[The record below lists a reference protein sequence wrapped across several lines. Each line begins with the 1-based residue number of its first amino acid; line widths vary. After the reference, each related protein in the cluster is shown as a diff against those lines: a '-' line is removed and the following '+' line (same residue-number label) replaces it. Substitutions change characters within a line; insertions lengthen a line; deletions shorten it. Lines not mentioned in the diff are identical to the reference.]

1 MERESERG
9 KPTAAE
15 EQEWTSR
22 GCKRVCVCH
31 RVSLLVRPFICENRC
46 LPFPFASL
54 MLLCC
59 RFSRSSL
66 LPLLLCSCATLASEC
81 LPAASTRDS

>member
-22 GCKRVCVCH
+22 GCKRVCVSQ
-31 RVSLLVRPFICENRC
+31 SLAAR
-46 LPFPFASL
+46 ASVHL
-54 MLLCC
+54 RESLFTFSLC
-59 RFSRSSL
+59 FSDASL
-66 LPLLLCSCATLASEC
+66 LPLFPLISRPFALCSCATLASEC
-81 LPAASTRDS
+81 LAAASTRDS